1 VTTEITEVKNG
12 RGWVLF
18 DAQCLLCTR
27 LARRCEPLLRKHG
40 FALVPLETP
49 WVRER
54 LAKCGGELLSEMRL
68 LTPHGNIYGGADA
81 LIALA
86 QQIWWARPLYWFARL
101 PLVRAALRK
110 VYAGSLDAEAASAA
124 DVRLELLRG
133 GIKQSCSSKCHDRY
147 EQTSN
152 RNR

>member
-1 VTTEITEVKNG
+1 VTTEITEVKNA

-27 LARRCEPLLRKHG
+27 LARRFEPLLRKHG
-40 FALVPLETP
+40 FALVPLQTP

-110 VYAGSLDAEAASAA
+110 VYVWVARRRSCL
-124 DVRLELLRG
+124 G
-133 GIKQSCSSKCHDRY
+133 GRCEIGAPSGRHKTIVFF
-147 EQTSN
+147 EMP
-152 RNR
+152 